1 MAKNGDEGTSAMGI
15 DTPLAALASDH
26 QPLFNYFKQ
35 LFAQVTNP
43 PIDSIREKVVTST
56 TVYIGEDGN
65 LLEERAENCKVLKV
79 NNPILTN
86 TDLMKIKA
94 MKVDGFKVEVLPII
108 YYKNTSLEKAIERL
122 FVEADR
128 AYREG
133 ANILILSDRGIDE
146 NHVPIPS
153 LLAVSAL
160 QQHLVKTKKRTAVAM
175 ILESGEPRE
184 VHHFATLLG
193 YGACAINPYLAQDTV
208 KQLVDEHMLDKR
220 LLCGGSGLQCSD
232 FKRHRQD
239 RIQDGNL
246 DDPVLRGFQDL

>member
-1 MAKNGDEGTSAMGI
+1 M
-15 DTPLAALASDH
+15 
-26 QPLFNYFKQ
+26 
-35 LFAQVTNP
+35 
-43 PIDSIREKVVTST
+43 
-56 TVYIGEDGN
+56 
-65 LLEERAENCKVLKV
+65 
-79 NNPILTN
+79 
-86 TDLMKIKA
+86 
-94 MKVDGFKVEVLPII
+94 LPII

-184 VHHFATLLG
+184 VHDSATLLG
-193 YGACAINPYLAQDTV
+193 
-208 KQLVDEHMLDKR
+208 
-220 LLCGGSGLQCSD
+220 
-232 FKRHRQD
+232 
-239 RIQDGNL
+239 
-246 DDPVLRGFQDL
+246 

>member
-1 MAKNGDEGTSAMGI
+1 MGI

-65 LLEERAENCKVLKV
+65 LLEEKAENCQVLKV

-94 MKVDGFKVEVLPII
+94 MKVPGFKVEVIPII
-108 YYKNTSLEKAIERL
+108 YYKNTSLEKAIDRL

-128 AYREG
+128 AYRDG

-160 QQHLVKTKKRTAVAM
+160 QQHLVRTK
-175 ILESGEPRE
+175 RE
-184 VHHFATLLG
+184 H
-193 YGACAINPYLAQDTV
+193 
-208 KQLVDEHMLDKR
+208 R
-220 LLCGGSGLQCSD
+220 L
-232 FKRHRQD
+232 R
-239 RIQDGNL
+239 
-246 DDPVLRGFQDL
+246 

>member
-1 MAKNGDEGTSAMGI
+1 MLDIDPTKIVVKERLRPGKMLLVDTVKGRVIDDDELKETYANKQPYGEWLDRNLLKLEDLKIPNERVPEYTKEERQRMQKAFGYTYESLREAILPMAKNGGEGTSAMGI

-108 YYKNTSLEKAIERL
+108 YLSLIH
-122 FVEADR
+122 
-128 AYREG
+128 
-133 ANILILSDRGIDE
+133 I
-146 NHVPIPS
+146 
-153 LLAVSAL
+153 
-160 QQHLVKTKKRTAVAM
+160 
-175 ILESGEPRE
+175 
-184 VHHFATLLG
+184 
-193 YGACAINPYLAQDTV
+193 
-208 KQLVDEHMLDKR
+208 
-220 LLCGGSGLQCSD
+220 
-232 FKRHRQD
+232 
-239 RIQDGNL
+239 
-246 DDPVLRGFQDL
+246 